1 MKSLLIKIFNTIS
14 SLKLTIV
21 CLSAAMVLVFAGTLA
36 QVQLGIQIVQEQY
49 FQSLV
54 VWWPVGVG
62 DAAKFPVFPGGH
74 LIGGVLLLNLI
85 AAHIRRFRWRWDK
98 AGIQLTHAGLI
109 IMLAGGVM
117 TDLFSVE
124 SHMRIKE
131 GETKNYSEE
140 IDAVELAVVDSS
152 NPKFDQVTAIPS
164 DNLKEG
170 ELIMHDSLPFQ
181 FLVKKVYANSRLKDL
196 GAAEMASMAACSQ
209 GLGKRV
215 AISKQPITTKPNER
229 NMMSAVI
236 EIIPGPNAETE
247 NKASL
252 GSWVVSDGL
261 AGVQNVELDG
271 KKWSFS
277 LRPRRHYKPFSLKLH
292 DFVHERYPGTQIPK
306 NFSSRVTLADTD
318 GSPSRE
324 VLIYM
329 NHPLRYGGETFY
341 QSGFER
347 DEETTVLQVIRNP
360 SVAAPYVACIVV
372 GLGLLIQFSMH
383 LVKFSRRASKAPA
396 GTTPQATKS

>member
-1 MKSLLIKIFNTIS
+1 MKSLLIKLFNTVS
-14 SLKLTIV
+14 SLKLTII
-21 CLSAAMVLVFAGTLA
+21 CLSAAMILVFAGTLA
-36 QVQLGIQIVQEQY
+36 QVQLGIQIVQQQY

-54 VWWPVGVG
+54 VWWPAGAG
-62 DAAKFPVFPGGH
+62 DGLRLPVFPGGH

-85 AAHIRRFRWRWDK
+85 AAHVRRFRWRWDK

-117 TDLFSVE
+117 TDIFSVE

-140 IDAVELAVVDSS
+140 IDAVELAVVDASD
-152 NPKFDQVTAIPS
+152 PQFDQVTAIPS

-170 ELIMHDSLPFQ
+170 ELIIHDSLPFRI
-181 FLVKKVYANSRLKDL
+181 LVKKVYANSRLKNL
-196 GAAEMASMAACSQ
+196 GSADPEATAASSQ
-209 GLGKRV
+209 GVGKRI
-215 AISKQPITTKPNER
+215 AISDQPLATKPNER
-229 NMMSAVI
+229 NMVSAVI
-236 EIIPGPNAETE
+236 DIIPGPDSGTE
-247 NKASL
+247 NKTSL

-261 AGVQNVELDG
+261 AGVQTLELAG

-277 LRPRRHYKPFSLKLH
+277 LRPSRHYKPFSLKLH

-318 GSPSRE
+318 GSAARE

-347 DEETTVLQVIRNP
+347 DEETKLELRL
-360 SVAAPYVACIVV
+360 AEA
-372 GLGLLIQFSMH
+372 
-383 LVKFSRRASKAPA
+383 
-396 GTTPQATKS
+396 